1 MLANYVIVY
10 HYCLM
15 VNMQQNPTAAAR
27 SADTNQP
34 SGDSLITAEQVSLRL
49 GGRQILHRVDLR
61 IDPGRTISLIG
72 PNGAGKTTLVRLVLG
87 LLHADSGR
95 IRRRPGLRTGYMPQK
110 LHIEP
115 TLPLTVERFLVLG
128 GRQSPDAVNAA
139 LAEARIAHLRKQQ
152 MGSLSGGETQR
163 VLLAR
168 ALMRSPE
175 LLVLDEPAQGV
186 DVSGQAELYQLI
198 SHIQRSRGCAVL
210 MISHDLHM
218 VMATTD
224 EVVCLNQHI
233 CCHGKPEHV
242 STDPSYLALF
252 GKHDA
257 EALAI
262 YTHRHN
268 HKHNIDGD
276 VVDHDHG

>member
-1 MLANYVIVY
+1 MSNTTLI
-10 HYCLM
+10 
-15 VNMQQNPTAAAR
+15 
-27 SADTNQP
+27 SAQRINLT
-34 SGDSLITAEQVSLRL
+34 LT
-49 GGRQILHRVDLR
+49 GRQILQDVDLAVEKS
-61 IDPGRTISLIG
+61 RTVSLIG
-72 PNGAGKTTLVRLVLG
+72 PNGAGKTTLVRVMLG
-87 LLHADSGR
+87 LMPPDSGSIYR
-95 IRRRPGLRTGYMPQK
+95 KPGLRTGYMPQK

-115 TLPLTVERFLVLG
+115 TLPLTVERFLRLP
-128 GRQSPDAVNAA
+128 GRQSSAVDFDDA
-139 LAEARIAHLRKQQ
+139 LAEARISHLRKQQ

-168 ALMRSPE
+168 ALSQSPE

-186 DVSGQAELYQLI
+186 DVSGQAELYHLI
-198 SHIQRSRGCAVL
+198 SEIQKKRGCGVL

-242 STDPSYLALF
+242 KSDPSYLAMF
-252 GKHDA
+252 RGRET
-257 EALAI
+257 EALAV

-268 HKHNIDGD
+268 HKHDMAGD
-276 VVDHDHG
+276 VVEKDHD